1 MDEIL
6 IDWLQDY
13 VGVDDINEKTQF
25 KDLNFDLF
33 DEAMTVD
40 FVFKAF
46 HKNININN
54 EWFVDVQSLLDVIK
68 L

>member
-13 VGVDDINEKTQF
+13 VGVDSINEKTQF